1 MGFSGNMSVNAA
13 IKIIKLEIQINARRI
28 KVVFLNAMN
37 FN

>member
-1 MGFSGNMSVNAA
+1 MSVNAA